1 MVELTLFKHKYPTLV
16 GVDISSAS
24 VKLLELSH
32 TSQGYRV
39 ESYAVEHLPADA
51 MQEKE
56 IKNVEA
62 IGMAVSHVVKRS
74 RTRTKYAAIALAGS
88 SVITKVIQM
97 NAGLTDNELAAQ
109 IQLEAERYIPYPM
122 AEVNIDFQVLGPS
135 SKNPEFVDVLLAAS
149 RTEMLDTLVE
159 ILSLGGL
166 TAKVVDIEA
175 YALERAFSLIANQL
189 PPKAAAQTIAIVDIG
204 SAMTTFSVLQNGAT
218 VYTRDQIF
226 GGKQLTEEIQRR
238 YGLTFEEATLA
249 KKQGGLPEDYIS
261 EVLEPFKDAVVQQ
274 VSRSLQFFFSSSETP
289 EIDHIILA
297 GGTATLSGLAQ
308 RVEEKMG
315 IPCLVANPFAN
326 MSIASRVSVPTI
338 HADAP
343 SLMICCGLAMRSF
356 VHDHQY

>member
-1 MVELTLFKHKYPTLV
+1 
-16 GVDISSAS
+16 
-24 VKLLELSH
+24 
-32 TSQGYRV
+32 
-39 ESYAVEHLPADA
+39 
-51 MQEKE
+51 
-56 IKNVEA
+56 
-62 IGMAVSHVVKRS
+62 
-74 RTRTKYAAIALAGS
+74 
-88 SVITKVIQM
+88 VIQM

>member
-1 MVELTLFKHKYPTLV
+1 MDLSLFKHKYPTLV

-24 VKLLELSH
+24 VKLLELSRAG
-32 TSQGYRV
+32 QGYRV
-39 ESYAVEHLPADA
+39 ESYAFEHLPPDA

-56 IKNVEA
+56 IKNVEVLGA
-62 IGMAVSHVVKRS
+62 AVANVVKRS
-74 RTRTKYAAIALAGS
+74 RTRTKFAAIALAGS

-97 NAGLTDNELAAQ
+97 NKGLSDQELASQ
-109 IQLEAERYIPYPM
+109 IQVEAERYIPYPM
-122 AEVNIDFQVLGPS
+122 TEVNIDFQVLGPS
-135 SKNPEFVDVLLAAS
+135 SKNPEFLDVLLAAS

-175 YALERAFSLIANQL
+175 YALERAYSLISNQL
-189 PPKAAAQTIAIVDIG
+189 PGNGNNKIIAIVDIG
-204 SAMTTFSVLQNGAT
+204 SAMTTFSVLQNGVT

-238 YGLTFEEATLA
+238 YGLTFEEAALA
-249 KKQGGLPEDYIS
+249 KKQGGLPEDYFPQ
-261 EVLEPFKDAVVQQ
+261 VLEPFKDAVVQQ
-274 VSRSLQFFFSSSETP
+274 VSRSLQFFFSSSECP
-289 EIDHIILA
+289 EIDHIVLA
-297 GGTATLSGLAQ
+297 GGTATLSGLVQ
-308 RVEEKMG
+308 RVEEKLS
-315 IPCLVANPFAN
+315 IPCILANPFAN

-356 VHDHQY
+356 IHDHQY